1 MPLRQLQLRLDREPT
16 VDDHS
21 ENWKRR
27 TGNGEAG
34 SEFLMKKHGWIA
46 VLSLIIPLGL
56 QAKVVRIPDELP
68 TIQAA
73 VDVAGPGDTLLV
85 AAGSYTENVVI
96 RGKENLTLVGEEG
109 AEKTVIDGDEKGSVI
124 TVEDCAGTITVR
136 GLTAQRGYNTANG
149 GGMLCRKTEM
159 LVLDCAFLDNTA
171 NNEGGG
177 LSLLNCPGYLVES
190 CLFER
195 NESAAA
201 AAIGIVGGRG
211 ALTGNTIRNNTGGLT
226 LSVMYA
232 GCDIRENLITRNL
245 ATGFGFI
252 GYQMALSASIEG
264 NTIAYNLG
272 KEGSGAITAQFG
284 DLRISRNLI
293 SYNDGVYGLF
303 LQTPDKLVR
312 PAGNNVWGNE
322 AGGYIW
328 LDERDESFEG
338 GTGEGDLAAD
348 PLFCDPKGD
357 DFRLRSGSPC
367 LAVDGRSAA
376 IGCRDAGC
384 D

>member
-1 MPLRQLQLRLDREPT
+1 
-16 VDDHS
+16 
-21 ENWKRR
+21 
-27 TGNGEAG
+27 
-34 SEFLMKKHGWIA
+34 MKKHGLIL
-46 VLSLIIPLGL
+46 VLSLIVPLSL
-56 QAKVVRIPDELP
+56 QAKVVRIPGELP

-73 VDVAGPGDTLLV
+73 VNIAGPGDTLLV

-96 RGKENLTLVGEEG
+96 RGKESLTLVGEEG
-109 AEKTVIDGDEKGSVI
+109 AEKTVIDGDEKGSVVTI
-124 TVEDCAGTITVR
+124 EDCAGTITVR
-136 GLTAQRGYNTANG
+136 GLTMQRGYNGANG

-159 LVLDCAFLDNTA
+159 LVYDCAFLDNTA

-177 LSLLNCPGYLVES
+177 LSLLNCMSYLVET

-195 NESAAA
+195 NESEAAA
-201 AAIGIVGGRG
+201 ALSITGGRG
-211 ALTGNTIRNNTGGLT
+211 TLTGNTIRNNTGGLT
-226 LSVMYA
+226 LSVVFA

-245 ATGFGFI
+245 STGSGFI

-272 KEGSGAITAQFG
+272 KEGSGAITAQLG

-293 SYNDGVYGLF
+293 SNNDGVYGF
-303 LQTPDKLVR
+303 YLQTFDRLIR
-312 PAGNNVWGNE
+312 LAGNNVWANE

-328 LDERDESFEG
+328 LDERDQPFDG
-338 GTGEGDLAAD
+338 GTGEGDFAAD
-348 PLFCDPKGD
+348 PLFCDPKKD

-367 LAVDGRSAA
+367 LAGDDRSAA
-376 IGCRDAGC
+376 IGCRGAGC